1 MNGKVLLLIIG
12 LITISGVVAS
22 ANSNF
27 INILTIASLGA
38 SDDLVV
44 QCTAPTASVTG
55 TGNQQTITIK
65 IPFTTS
71 GSINGASL
79 GTININF
86 TTNPSQTNPPII
98 TSTSATVTGGAT
110 LSGSGS
116 NFISGSVANF
126 TLTNSGI
133 TVTSGATTGTITIT
147 EDLTLDTS
155 SSTITVGTP
164 FITGTDPALTIIN
177 CPTVPATLH

>member
-55 TGNQQTITIK
+55 TGTQQTITIK
-65 IPFTTS
+65 IPFTTTGASGVPLGTIKVNFTTSSSQTNPAPTTS
-71 GSINGASL
+71 GSAKITGTGASL
-79 GTININF
+79 GGSESDTI
-86 TTNPSQTNPPII
+86 TGTG
-98 TSTSATVTGGAT
+98 TS
-110 LSGSGS
+110 
-116 NFISGSVANF
+116 F
-126 TLTNSGI
+126 TLNNTGI
-133 TVTSGATTGTITIT
+133 TVTAGPPTGTITIT
-147 EDLTLDTS
+147 EDLTLDPS
-155 SSTITVGTP
+155 SLTITVGTP